1 MAMFKK
7 LTNRKGFTLIQLMIV
22 VAIIGI
28 LAGIAI
34 PQYVKYVKR
43 ARTAEGLTHVGQAY
57 NALADW
63 FASPDLGNGT
73 NLTPA
78 TIESAL
84 GTGGKKFQDHF
95 PSEHEWLVTGGGD
108 KYYTYSFGMTVGP
121 SGGTYPLVMATGRNS
136 DAVFGMTIKSRAGGE
151 SSVISVSSHY

>member
-1 MAMFKK
+1 MFKK
-7 LTNRKGFTLIQLMIV
+7 LTNRKGFTFIELMIV

-108 KYYTYSFGMTVGP
+108 NKAPGEASSVT
-121 SGGTYPLVMATGRNS
+121 GGLVNE
-136 DAVFGMTIKSRAGGE
+136 AGGLFSAILGGKGE
-151 SSVISVSSHY
+151 TLNEETSHFP